1 MPFITEEIY
10 QALPHEGD
18 ALMIQSYPVYSEAMA
33 FPTES
38 ARFEKVMEAI
48 RAIRSRRSE
57 MNVPPSKKSHLY
69 IVAEDKAA
77 FESGRDYLCRLAY
90 AEEVAVLDEA
100 PADADKMVSVV
111 TKDASCFLPMS
122 ELVDLDKER
131 ERINKELAKNRG
143 FLENQ
148 RRKLSNESFISRA
161 PANVVA
167 TERERAEKLEA
178 LIANLEESLRRLG

>member
-1 MPFITEEIY
+1 MVQP
-10 QALPHEGD
+10 
-18 ALMIQSYPVYSEAMA
+18 YPVYREDMA
-33 FPTES
+33 FPAES

-57 MNVPPSKKSHLY
+57 MNVPPSKRPHLY
-69 IVAEDKAA
+69 IVTEEREA
-77 FESGRDYLCRLAY
+77 FENGRDYLCRLAY
-90 AEEVAVLDEA
+90 AGEVIVSDDV
-100 PADADKMVSVV
+100 PADTDKMVSIV
-111 TKDASCFLPMS
+111 TKDARCFLPMS

-131 ERINKELAKNRG
+131 ERLEKELAKNRG

-148 RRKLSNESFISRA
+148 RRKLSNESFVSRA

-178 LIANLEESLRRLG
+178 LIANLEESLRQLG